1 MADVPDEA
9 LRAVLTIARRRTFEK
24 NEIVF
29 HRGDPADS
37 LHLIVKGRFAVR
49 IATPLGDTATLSVR
63 GPGDS
68 YGELALLGG
77 ESARS
82 ATVSALEPAE
92 THSIYRDDFI
102 RLRREHPRVNEVLSG
117 LLAEHMRR
125 LSEQLIEA
133 YYVPADRRV
142 LRRIRDLAEIYG
154 RGSEAVVVPLTQED
168 IAGLAG
174 TSRATVNRVLREEE
188 RRGNVELRRGKTVV
202 LNLDELVRRARL
214 RKLALQVGTLF
225 AWAQRLARLGRVG
238 GLRAFGRVLWPQGQS
253 DQSTPLWPGGQTPGS
268 VRCLTLAVLSVVITS
283 GVPSTSTGCLGSAEY

>member
-1 MADVPDEA
+1 VEWQLLADVPDET
-9 LRAVLTIARRRTFEK
+9 LRAVLSIARRRTFAK

-49 IATPLGDTATLSVR
+49 IATPLGDTATLAVR
-63 GPGDS
+63 GPGDA
-68 YGELALLGG
+68 YGELALLGE

-92 THSIYRDDFI
+92 THSIYRGDFI
-102 RLRREHPRVNEVLSG
+102 RLRREHPRVNEVLTG
-117 LLAEHMRR
+117 ILAERLRR

-142 LRRIRDLAEIYG
+142 LRRVRELAEIYG
-154 RGSEAVVVPLTQED
+154 GSEAVVIPLTQED

-188 RRGNVELRRGKTVV
+188 RRGTVELQRAKTVV
-202 LNLDELVRRARL
+202 LELDELARRA
-214 RKLALQVGTLF
+214 G
-225 AWAQRLARLGRVG
+225 
-238 GLRAFGRVLWPQGQS
+238 
-253 DQSTPLWPGGQTPGS
+253 
-268 VRCLTLAVLSVVITS
+268 
-283 GVPSTSTGCLGSAEY
+283 

>member
-1 MADVPDEA
+1 MEWQLLADVPDET
-9 LRAVLTIARRRTFEK
+9 LRAVLSIARRRTFAK

-49 IATPLGDTATLSVR
+49 IATPLGDTATLAVR
-63 GPGDS
+63 GPGDA
-68 YGELALLGG
+68 YGELALLGE

-92 THSIYRDDFI
+92 TRSIYRGDFI
-102 RLRREHPRVNEVLSG
+102 RLRREHPRVNEVLTG
-117 LLAEHMRR
+117 ILAERLRR

-142 LRRIRDLAEIYG
+142 LRRVRELAEIYG
-154 RGSEAVVVPLTQED
+154 GSEAVVVPLTQED

-188 RRGNVELRRGKTVV
+188 RRGTVELQRAKTVV
-202 LNLDELVRRARL
+202 LALDELARRA
-214 RKLALQVGTLF
+214 G
-225 AWAQRLARLGRVG
+225 
-238 GLRAFGRVLWPQGQS
+238 
-253 DQSTPLWPGGQTPGS
+253 
-268 VRCLTLAVLSVVITS
+268 
-283 GVPSTSTGCLGSAEY
+283 

>member
-1 MADVPDEA
+1 VEWQLLADVPDETV
-9 LRAVLTIARRRTFEK
+9 RAVLSIARRRTFAK

-63 GPGDS
+63 GPGDA
-68 YGELALLGG
+68 YGELALLGE

-92 THSIYRDDFI
+92 THSIYRGDFI

-117 LLAEHMRR
+117 ILAEHLRR

-142 LRRIRDLAEIYG
+142 LRRVRDLAEIYG
-154 RGSEAVVVPLTQED
+154 RGSDAVVAVPLTQED

-174 TSRATVNRVLREEE
+174 TSRATVNRVLNEEV
-188 RRGNVELRRGKTVV
+188 RRGTVELKRAKTIV
-202 LNLDELVRRARL
+202 LDLDELARRA
-214 RKLALQVGTLF
+214 G
-225 AWAQRLARLGRVG
+225 
-238 GLRAFGRVLWPQGQS
+238 
-253 DQSTPLWPGGQTPGS
+253 
-268 VRCLTLAVLSVVITS
+268 
-283 GVPSTSTGCLGSAEY
+283 

>member
-1 MADVPDEA
+1 MEWQLLADVPDEA

-68 YGELALLGG
+68 YGELALLGE

-142 LRRIRDLAEIYG
+142 LRRVRDLAEIYG

-188 RRGNVELRRGKTVV
+188 RRGTVELQRAKTIV
-202 LNLDELVRRARL
+202 LDLDELARRAR
-214 RKLALQVGTLF
+214 RKN
-225 AWAQRLARLGRVG
+225 WPCKSERCSPRLNASRV
-238 GLRAFGRVLWPQGQS
+238 
-253 DQSTPLWPGGQTPGS
+253 
-268 VRCLTLAVLSVVITS
+268 
-283 GVPSTSTGCLGSAEY
+283 

>member
-1 MADVPDEA
+1 MEWQLLADVPDEA
-9 LRAVLTIARRRTFEK
+9 LRAVLTIARRRTFAK

-49 IATPLGDTATLSVR
+49 IATPLGDTVTLSVR
-63 GPGDS
+63 GPGDA
-68 YGELALLGG
+68 YGELALLGE

-82 ATVSALEPAE
+82 ATVSALEAAE
-92 THSIYRDDFI
+92 THSIYRDDFM
-102 RLRREHPRVNEVLSG
+102 RLRREYPHVNEVLSG
-117 LLAEHMRR
+117 ILAERLRR

-142 LRRIRDLAEIYG
+142 LRRVRDLAEIYG

-188 RRGNVELRRGKTVV
+188 RRGTVELKRGKTVV
-202 LNLDELVRRARL
+202 LDFDELVRRA
-214 RKLALQVGTLF
+214 G
-225 AWAQRLARLGRVG
+225 
-238 GLRAFGRVLWPQGQS
+238 
-253 DQSTPLWPGGQTPGS
+253 
-268 VRCLTLAVLSVVITS
+268 
-283 GVPSTSTGCLGSAEY
+283 